1 MKTPA
6 SKLVKIT
13 QKPAGSA
20 LSRGQKL
27 FKKLIKK
34 IDGQRRQLL
43 AWQNTIPLYQKRHA
57 EEFAPQLEI
66 FNFHRTE
73 LVMLFDRA
81 VENKLFNKTERA
93 KLVDLILSISSEILA
108 RTVTPELKEI
118 FNKYNEEDFDRQ
130 GEQINADVKAMM
142 EQMFGMEI
150 EGEFDANDPEAML
163 RMMAQ
168 QAQKFHEQADATAEA
183 QVAARKKTAKQI
195 AKEAKLEQDEKNIS
209 LSIRAVF
216 RQLVSA
222 LHPDREPDAAERAR
236 KTDLMQRVNVAY
248 GNQDLL
254 QLLELQ
260 LEVEQID
267 ESMINNISEDRLKHY
282 NKILA
287 DQSEE
292 LEMEVEQNV
301 LAFTLRFQLDPN
313 EIRDATCALADL
325 EQEIEDMQYLIQD
338 ISADVQRFADAK
350 ALKAWLK
357 TYRIPQPMFDPS
369 MFEPSIFDELN
380 FDFDFESVLNR
391 R

>member
-6 SKLVKIT
+6 SKLVKIA

-20 LSRGQKL
+20 LSKGQKL

-43 AWQNTIPLYQKRHA
+43 AWQNTIPLYQKKHA

-66 FNFHRTE
+66 FNLHRTE

-93 KLVDLILSISSEILA
+93 KLADLILSISSEILA
-108 RTVTPELKEI
+108 RTVTPELKAI
-118 FNKYNEEDFDRQ
+118 FNKYNEDDFDSQ

-267 ESMINNISEDRLKHY
+267 ENMINNISEDRLKHY

-313 EIRDATCALADL
+313 QQRDAASSLADL
-325 EQEIEDMQYLIQD
+325 EDD
-338 ISADVQRFADAK
+338 IFDIAQSIKDIAADVQRFEDAK
-350 ALKAWLK
+350 ALKGWLK
-357 TYRIPQPMFDPS
+357 TYRIPQPMFDDP
-369 MFEPSIFDELN
+369 FFDEMGFGL
-380 FDFDFESVLNR
+380 DFEAMLNR